1 VRGFLVV
8 ESEMKLKLLVREKGV
23 RVLSE
28 EETKPTMAM
37 ELLAAKLRR
46 GAEKIEGTRRVAM
59 VFLLE
64 TRKSFLALGESGTV
78 KTKTLLSIPSLAKKK
93 QNPQLSTAKRQ
104 AVFCRVKLVF
114 ICYTTSVVYFS
125 LQSWAVTVNSE
136 EKKNLVTYSKY
147 IVISNYFEKY
157 CILKTRFYFGFKLL

>member
-1 VRGFLVV
+1 MV

-46 GAEKIEGTRRVAM
+46 VAEKIEGTRGVAM

-78 KTKTLLSIPSLAKKK
+78 KTKTLLSIPSLILW
-93 QNPQLSTAKRQ
+93 PKRSKTLNCLLLNDRQ
-104 AVFCRVKLVF
+104 CF
-114 ICYTTSVVYFS
+114 VV
-125 LQSWAVTVNSE
+125 
-136 EKKNLVTYSKY
+136 
-147 IVISNYFEKY
+147 
-157 CILKTRFYFGFKLL
+157 